1 MKLLSII
8 LSLLLFIS
16 CQEEKYPKEELPKDF
31 SCSIISNTT
40 NPTLEKNEVHVSIN
54 SYLTT
59 GQIATLAEMIYKE
72 LPKQRRSYI
81 FYKKGASNDVWATS
95 HYDPELE
102 INILGTNIVE
112 STTTTSTIDL
122 EGDVIGRWKTDKSG
136 FTVYLTETSNGKRF
150 ATFAYNFGDPIQEEV
165 KCEKLSNGLKFS
177 HPNNHGEYYIIYKN
191 GNLGLYSNNGKY
203 DEAIKIE

>member
-16 CQEEKYPKEELPKDF
+16 CQEEKYPKEELPQDF
-31 SCSIISNTT
+31 TISITSNSTY
-40 NPTLEKNEVHVSIN
+40 PAHEKNEVYVNISQD
-54 SYLTT
+54 LTI
-59 GQIATLAEMIYKE
+59 GQIATLANMIYDE

-81 FYKKGASNDVWATS
+81 FYKRDQYNGTWATS

-102 INILGTNIVE
+102 IIILGVSDKQIGSVE
-112 STTTTSTIDL
+112 SKT
-122 EGDVIGRWKTDKSG
+122 EGKIIGKWRTDKYRFAVLLSEKTDG
-136 FTVYLTETSNGKRF
+136 QYI
-150 ATFAYNFGDPIQEEV
+150 ATTMYNFGEPIVREV
-165 KCEKLSNGLKFS
+165 ECQNISNGTKLFF
-177 HPNNHGEYYIIYKN
+177 PNDHGEYYVVYKN